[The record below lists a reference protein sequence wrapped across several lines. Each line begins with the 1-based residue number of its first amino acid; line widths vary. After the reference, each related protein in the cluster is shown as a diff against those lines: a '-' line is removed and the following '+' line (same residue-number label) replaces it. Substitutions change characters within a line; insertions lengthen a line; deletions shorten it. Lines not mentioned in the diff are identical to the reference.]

1 MPDRQ
6 PRALL
11 LLMSIMLAAVC
22 VPVPAPLHARTPAP
36 PAANAALEPLLAGEF
51 ALQAGKLDEAAKHYL
66 DAARRSADIGLT
78 ERATRIALLANEDR
92 VAGEALAL
100 WKRGGEPS
108 LALTASEATLAVR
121 GGRADAAASSL
132 EKLLRDPDPRGWRYA
147 LVALSGGGKDTQR
160 TGAVLKRLRERGA
173 LPTDMDAQLAFAGL
187 AQRLQQQALV
197 DALVGDIVKAH
208 PDEPR
213 VQLLKASLSRERGD
227 LDDARRQLDALRGQ
241 LDRLPA
247 MRLPLAGEY
256 EAMGDAA
263 TAAAVL
269 AGGEQDT
276 QTRALRAAMLSRAED
291 DPGLEKL
298 YAELKAEGATAAE
311 PRQRLLLGQVA
322 ETLKKYDEALHW
334 YDAVAGGPM
343 RDVAR
348 LRRAST
354 LHAMGRRDEAFT
366 ALRALQNADEAEGE
380 VVRDAYLA
388 EAELRQKDGDQ
399 KGEFDA
405 YARGLA
411 AMQDELAILY
421 SRALAWER
429 IDRIDAAEA
438 DLRKILV
445 VDPENVAALNALG
458 YTLADRT
465 TRYRE
470 ALELIDRARVAEPG
484 NAAIIDSH
492 GWVLYR
498 LGRHEEAL
506 VQLKRAFTL
515 NKDAEVAAHV
525 AEVLWVMGRRDEARQ
540 WFDTARKIDPEH
552 RALKRALEKTGA

>member
-1 MPDRQ
+1 MSYR
-6 PRALL
+6 PRCLPVVLLSLL
-11 LLMSIMLAAVC
+11 LAGALPPSVGQAA
-22 VPVPAPLHARTPAP
+22 PQARETV
-36 PAANAALEPLLAGEF
+36 ALEPLLAGEF
-51 ALQAGKLDEAAKHYL
+51 ALQAGKLDEAARHYL
-66 DAARRSADIGLT
+66 DASRRSGDAGLA

-100 WKRGGEPS
+100 WKRGGEAS
-108 LALTASEATLAVR
+108 LPLTASEATLAVR
-121 GGRADAAASSL
+121 AGRVDAAASLL
-132 EKLLRDPDPRGWRYA
+132 ERLLRDGDPRGWRYA
-147 LVALSGGGKDTQR
+147 LVALSAGGKDNQR
-160 TGAVLKRLRERGA
+160 TGQVLQRLRARGA

-197 DALVGDIVKAH
+197 DALVDDIVKAH
-208 PDEPR
+208 PDQIR
-213 VQLLKASLSRERGD
+213 VQLLKASLARERGD
-227 LDDARRQLDALRGQ
+227 LEDARSQLDALLSH
-241 LDRLPA
+241 LDSHPEL
-247 MRLPLAGEY
+247 RLPLAGEY
-256 EAMGDAA
+256 EALGDAA
-263 TAAAVL
+263 TSAAVL
-269 AGGEQDT
+269 AGGPQTT

-298 YAELKAEGATAAE
+298 YAELKAEGASASE
-311 PRQRLLLGQVA
+311 PRQRLLLGQLA
-322 ETLKKYDEALHW
+322 ETLEKYDEALQW

-354 LHAMGRRDEAFT
+354 LHAMGRKDEGIS
-366 ALRALQNADEAEGE
+366 ALRALQNDDQVEGE

-399 KGEFDA
+399 AGEFDA

-498 LGRHEEAL
+498 LGRNEEAL
-506 VQLKRAFTL
+506 VQLKRAFAL

-525 AEVLWVMGRRDEARQ
+525 AEVLWVMDRRDEARQ
-540 WFDTARKIDPEH
+540 WFDEARKIDPEH
-552 RALKRALEKTGA
+552 RALKRALEKTGAGA